1 MVKVYYDKDIDIS
14 PVVGARIGVIGYGS
28 QGRAQALNLR
38 DSGAEV
44 FVGLRRGGK
53 SWKLAESDGF
63 QPLTIKDASANADTI
78 LFLIPDPQQPAV
90 FKTEIAPSLKAGKTL
105 SFSHGYNIHFGDVV
119 PPSDVDV
126 VMVAPKS
133 PGQRLRELYVNGFGV
148 PALFAVYQNPSG
160 RARDYVLALC
170 KGIGSSRAGVIETTF
185 KDETESDLFGEQA
198 VLVGGLMRLII
209 EGYETLAAAGY
220 PPELAYYETCNEMK
234 LIMDLVYQYG
244 FVGMLQRIS
253 DTAKFGGLT
262 VGPRVVDRTVR
273 DNMEEVLKDI
283 RSGTFAKAWTGD
295 RERSA
300 RDLDQMM
307 RELSG
312 HSIEKVGSEIRKLS
326 GIETPLQERR

>member
-1 MVKVYYDKDIDIS
+1 MVKVYYDKDIDAS
-14 PVVGARIGVIGYGS
+14 PVVGAKIGVIGYGS

-44 FVGLRRGGK
+44 FVGLRKDGK
-53 SWKLAESDGF
+53 SWNLAESDGF
-63 QPLTIKDASANADTI
+63 QPVTIKDASEKADAI
-78 LFLIPDPQQPAV
+78 LILIPDPQQPAV
-90 FKTEIAPSLKAGKTL
+90 FNSEIEPNLKAGKTL
-105 SFSHGYNIHFGDVV
+105 SFSHGYNIHFGDIV
-119 PPSDVDV
+119 PPENVDV

-133 PGQRLRELYVNGFGV
+133 PGQRLRELYLNGFGV
-148 PALFAVYQNPSG
+148 PALFAVHQTPS
-160 RARDYVLALC
+160 RHARDFVLALC

-209 EGYETLAAAGY
+209 EGYETLVSAGY
-220 PPELAYYETCNEMK
+220 QPELAYYETCNEMK

-244 FVGMLQRIS
+244 FVGMLRRIS

-273 DNMEEVLKDI
+273 DNMREILKEI

-295 RERSA
+295 REKSA
-300 RDLDQMM
+300 RDLGEMM
-307 RELSG
+307 RELSN
-312 HSIEKVGSEIRKLS
+312 HPIEKVGRDIRKLS
-326 GIETPLQERR
+326 GLES

>member
-14 PVVGARIGVIGYGS
+14 PIVGAKIGVIGYGS

-44 FVGLRRGGK
+44 LVGLRRGGK
-53 SWKLAESDGF
+53 SWGLAESDGF
-63 QPLTIKDASANADTI
+63 QPLTIKDASAKADTI
-78 LFLIPDPQQPAV
+78 LFLISDPQQPAV
-90 FKTEIAPSLKAGKTL
+90 FKTEIAPNLKAGKTL

-119 PPSDVDV
+119 APSDVDV

-133 PGQRLRELYVNGFGV
+133 PGQRLRELYVSGFGV

-160 RARDYVLALC
+160 RARDFVLALC

-209 EGYETLAAAGY
+209 EGYETLAEAGY

-273 DNMEEVLKDI
+273 DNMKEVLKDI

-295 RERSA
+295 REKSA

-307 RELSG
+307 RELSE

-326 GIETPLQERR
+326 GIET